1 MLWVT
6 EEKEF
11 VKKGFRADSL
21 VFMKPYSIESVFEAL
36 PMSTIA
42 QSFLN
47 FFSQKLLQTTKSGV
61 QKSLV
66 VKDPLFLF
74 IVSSLSFVKKIDK
87 IPFKKASVRVVYL
100 NGHS

>member
-1 MLWVT
+1 
-6 EEKEF
+6 
-11 VKKGFRADSL
+11 
-21 VFMKPYSIESVFEAL
+21 
-36 PMSTIA
+36 MSAIA

-74 IVSSLSFVKKIDK
+74 ILSSLSFVKKIDK
-87 IPFKKASVRVVYL
+87 THFNKASVRVVYL